1 MHPLPPLPPRA
12 GSGLLA
18 LGVAFL
24 TLLGCMKAPGDDLQ
38 VQAQLV
44 WGTNNPKPEGS
55 KYTALDPKGR
65 EKLRQFKWQN
75 YWVVN
80 KAVSKID
87 IQKPSRM
94 ALSGK
99 CAVDVKDLGNGTA
112 EIRLFE
118 LKPGSEP
125 KLVKPVHHSLAALR
139 KGEYCILAG
148 DDKSVWDDA
157 WFVIVTAVE
166 PKH

>member
-1 MHPLPPLPPRA
+1 MHSIPTPQFQTR
-12 GSGLLA
+12 SGVLA
-18 LGVAFL
+18 LGAAFL
-24 TLLGCMKAPGDDLQ
+24 TLWGSFHVVADDLQ
-38 VQAQLV
+38 VQARLV

-55 KYTALDPKGR
+55 KYTALDAKGR

-80 KAVSKID
+80 QSVSKLEA
-87 IQKPSRM
+87 QKASRM
-94 ALSGK
+94 SLSEK

-118 LKPGSEP
+118 LKAGAEP
-125 KLVKPVHHSLAALR
+125 KLVKPVHHSISALR

-148 DDKSVWDDA
+148 DDKAVWDDA
-157 WFVIVTAVE
+157 WFVIVTASE
-166 PKH
+166 AKH

>member
-24 TLLGCMKAPGDDLQ
+24 TLLGCGKALGDDFQ

-55 KYTALDPKGR
+55 KYTALEPKGR
-65 EKLRQFKWQN
+65 EKLRQFKWRN

-80 KAVSKID
+80 QSVSKLD
-87 IQKPSRM
+87 TQKPSRM

-166 PKH
+166 AKH

>member
-1 MHPLPPLPPRA
+1 MSPTRSFRSRT

-18 LGVAFL
+18 LGVASL
-24 TLLGCMKAPGDDLQ
+24 TLLGCLQTLGEDLQ

-75 YWVVN
+75 YWVVHQT
-80 KAVSKID
+80 ASKIVT
-87 IQKPSRM
+87 QKPSRM
-94 ALSGK
+94 TLSGK
-99 CAVDVKDLGNGTA
+99 CAVDIQDLGNGTA

-118 LKPGSEP
+118 LKPGAEP

-148 DDKSVWDDA
+148 DDKTVWDDA
-157 WFVIVTAVE
+157 WFVIVTAAE
-166 PKH
+166 EKH

>member
-1 MHPLPPLPPRA
+1 MSPLPSFQSRT

-18 LGVAFL
+18 LSVASL
-24 TLLGCMKAPGDDLQ
+24 TLLGCLKAFGEDLQ

-44 WGTNNPKPEGS
+44 WGTNNPKPDGS

-80 KAVSKID
+80 QTVSKID

-94 ALSGK
+94 TLSGK
-99 CAVDVKDLGNGTA
+99 CAVDIKDLGNGTA

-166 PKH
+166 AKH

>member
-1 MHPLPPLPPRA
+1 MHSPLLPRLRQN
-12 GSGLLA
+12 SGLLA
-18 LGVAFL
+18 LGVASL
-24 TLLGCMKAPGDDLQ
+24 TLLGSLQLLADDLQ
-38 VQAQLV
+38 IQARLV

-80 KAVSKID
+80 QAVSKLD
-87 IQKPSRM
+87 AQKASRM
-94 ALSGK
+94 PLSEK

-118 LKPGSEP
+118 LKAGTEP
-125 KLVKPVHHSLAALR
+125 KLVKPVHHSLSALR

-148 DDKSVWDDA
+148 DDKAVWDDA
-157 WFVIVTAVE
+157 WFVIVTAAE
-166 PKH
+166 AKH